1 MTSNPRIIFAKLP
14 ANGGQKGLPV
24 LGEHL
29 VIDNSKTI
37 DLNNVPLNGG
47 FLSKTLIISPEPAL
61 RRLNFKAEEW
71 PSSTF
76 DMDSLALQVVPNP
89 GGAFP
94 LTKYTNPLGTPG
106 LTAFVAFEEYVQ
118 SPEGKTIYVSAGGS
132 GVGSMVIQ
140 LAKMK
145 GMKVIASAGSD
156 AKLEYLKSIGA
167 DVVFNY
173 KKESYDKALAKAGPF
188 HVYWDNVG
196 AQALEAAIEH
206 IDAFGTIVNT
216 TLIFKKRLHIHGI
229 LVPDLL
235 PKHAG
240 QFFAEVPALLAQGK
254 IQSKEVVVNGLENA
268 PSALIQVLEGGE
280 EAGKVV
286 VVVAEE

>member
-1 MTSNPRIIFAKLP
+1 MVGHLGKLIP
-14 ANGGQKGLPV
+14 SSG
-24 LGEHL
+24 
-29 VIDNSKTI
+29 
-37 DLNNVPLNGG
+37 
-47 FLSKTLIISPEPAL
+47 
-61 RRLNFKAEEW
+61 RLNFKAEEW

-173 KKESYDKALAKAGPF
+173 KKESYDNALAKAGPF

-206 IDAFGTIVNT
+206 IDAFGTIVCCGSLGDYGLPPSERHGIQASFLPPFLRPLTPNT

-240 QFFAEVPALLAQGK
+240 KFFAEVPALLAQGK

>member
-1 MTSNPRIIFAKLP
+1 
-14 ANGGQKGLPV
+14 
-24 LGEHL
+24 
-29 VIDNSKTI
+29 
-37 DLNNVPLNGG
+37 
-47 FLSKTLIISPEPAL
+47 
-61 RRLNFKAEEW
+61 
-71 PSSTF
+71 
-76 DMDSLALQVVPNP
+76 MDSLALQVVPNP

-145 GMKVIASAGSD
+145 GMKVVASAGSD

-206 IDAFGTIVNT
+206 IDAFGTIVLNSAAARWETTASLPLNDTNT

-240 QFFAEVPALLAQGK
+240 KFFAEVPALLAQGK